1 LWRQVVADAQAI
13 ERKEPFKDVVSEQVR
28 DFRGSL
34 SGYERDRLFY
44 NPNGAFEGFVQTAYV
59 FGLDDDQDG
68 RAAAAVDIDGDGD
81 LDLVTLTAQDLRL
94 FENTSAPRHFARVRL
109 IPTGSLPHALGATV
123 ALGAGGIT
131 QRDFVKI
138 TDGFRSQVP
147 FDLHFGLGQTTTI
160 ESIEVRWPSGKV
172 EVWKNLPADQLL
184 LVREGASAV
193 EARPLER
200 WPDSTRPRVIGAP
213 LPTFEAERLDG
224 GVAPVAGGRPA
235 VINFWAPWCA
245 PCNVELPQ
253 LVRLAGRYGN
263 EVDFA
268 GVSVELK
275 DLESF
280 RTAIQIVAFPYAQFL
295 ADDTVMERFFG
306 SSEGAALPST
316 FVFGAD
322 GRLRR
327 VFHGAITEADVD
339 RLLLSFRD
347 EGVRTADLSL
357 LGRIS
362 FGAGDYDKATE
373 YYGRLATLEPDSLD
387 QVGVAWEHRRAQ
399 AQFYLGVARLRSGR
413 PAEAVVDLQAAIRL
427 LGEDHGVL
435 LQLALAAAASGQLD
449 LAAYTLQRV
458 VRVKPDSVPAWINK
472 ARVHRAMGEMDAARD
487 SYRRALLLDPRNE
500 SARQE
505 LAGIAAAVNPS
516 R

>member
-1 LWRQVVADAQAI
+1 M
-13 ERKEPFKDVVSEQVR
+13 VSDQTR

-34 SGYERDRLFY
+34 SGYERDRVFY
-44 NPNGAFEGFVQTAYV
+44 NPNGSFERFVQTAYV

-81 LDLVTLTAQDLRL
+81 LDLVSLTAQALRL
-94 FENTSAPRHFARVRL
+94 FENTSAPQHFARVRL
-109 IPTGSLPHALGATV
+109 TATHSLPHALGATV
-123 ALGAGGIT
+123 ALRAGGIT
-131 QRDFVKI
+131 RRDFVKI

-147 FDLHFGLGQTTTI
+147 FDLHFGLGRTATI
-160 ESIEVRWPSGKV
+160 ESLEVRWPSSKV
-172 EVWKNLPADQLL
+172 EVWHDLPADRLL
-184 LVREGASAV
+184 LVREGDSAV
-193 EARPLER
+193 EARSLER
-200 WPDSTRPRVIGAP
+200 WPDTTRPRLIGSP
-213 LPTFEAERLDG
+213 LPTFEAQRLDG
-224 GVAPVAGGRPA
+224 GVAPVAGGRAA

-253 LVRLAGRYGN
+253 LARLAGRYGN
-263 EVDFA
+263 EVDFV

-275 DLESF
+275 DLESV
-280 RTAIQIVAFPYAQFL
+280 RASIQKFGVPYAQFL
-295 ADDTVMERFFG
+295 ADETVMERFFG

-327 VFHGAITEADVD
+327 LFRGAITEADVD
-339 RLLLSFRD
+339 ALLRSFRD
-347 EGVRTADLSL
+347 EGVRAADLSL
-357 LGRIS
+357 LARIS
-362 FGAGDYDKATE
+362 FRAGDYEKAIE
-373 YYGRLATLEPDSLD
+373 YYRKLVALEPDSLD
-387 QVGVAWEHRRAQ
+387 EVGVAWEHRRAQ

-413 PAEAVVDLQAAIRL
+413 PAEAVADLQAAIGL

-435 LQLALAAAASGQLD
+435 LQLGVAAAASGLLE
-449 LAAYTLQRV
+449 LAADALERA

-472 ARVHRAMGEMDAARD
+472 ARVHRAKGEIQAAKD
-487 SYRRALLLDPRNE
+487 SYTRALLLNPRNE

-505 LAGIAAAVNPS
+505 LAGIATGVD